1 MKILLLE
8 DDRETSGFIV
18 RGLKEHGHNVDLA
31 ENGLDG
37 LAMAQEGH
45 YDVFIFDR
53 MVPRLDGLT
62 LARTLR
68 DTGIRT
74 PILFL
79 TALGSIEDKVSGF
92 EAGGDDYLLKP
103 FAFAE
108 LYARVNS
115 LARRPPL
122 NEVIS
127 VLEAGDLRMDLIK
140 RSVSRGGKPIELLP
154 TEFKLLEFLL
164 RHVGQVV
171 TRTMLLE
178 GVWDFHFDPHTNL
191 VETHI
196 SRLRSKMDKGF
207 PVALIQTVRGAG
219 YLIDPSGN
227 HGDRSR

>member
-8 DDRETSGFIV
+8 DDQETACFII
-18 RGLKEHGHNVDLA
+18 RGLQEHGHNVDHA

-68 DTGIRT
+68 DTGVRT

-79 TALGSIEDKVSGF
+79 TALGSIEDRVSGF
-92 EAGGDDYLLKP
+92 EAGGDDYLIKP

-108 LYARVNS
+108 LYARINS

-122 NEVIS
+122 SEVVS
-127 VLEAGDLRMDLIK
+127 VLSAGDLRMELIK
-140 RSVSRGGKPIELLP
+140 
-154 TEFKLLEFLL
+154 
-164 RHVGQVV
+164 
-171 TRTMLLE
+171 
-178 GVWDFHFDPHTNL
+178 
-191 VETHI
+191 
-196 SRLRSKMDKGF
+196 
-207 PVALIQTVRGAG
+207 
-219 YLIDPSGN
+219 
-227 HGDRSR
+227 

>member
-8 DDRETSGFIV
+8 DDKSTADFIL
-18 RGLKEHGHNVDLA
+18 RGLKEQGHNVDHS

-37 LAMAQEGH
+37 LAMAQEGQ

-68 DTGIRT
+68 DTGVRT

-79 TALGSIEDKVSGF
+79 TALGSIEDRVSGF
-92 EAGGDDYLLKP
+92 EAGGDDYLIKP

-108 LYARVNS
+108 LNARINS

-122 NEVIS
+122 SEVVS
-127 VLEAGDLRMDLIK
+127 VLKAGELRMELIR
-140 RSVSRGGKPIELLP
+140 RSVSRAGQAIELLP
-154 TEFKLLEFLL
+154 TEFKILEYLL
-164 RHVGQVV
+164 RHAGQVV

-178 GVWDFHFDPHTNL
+178 GVWDFHFDPGTNL

-196 SRLRSKMDKGF
+196 SRLRSKVDKGF
-207 PVALIQTVRGAG
+207 ATPLIHTVRGAG
-219 YLIDPSGN
+219 YMIE
-227 HGDRSR
+227 DRQNDLPA